1 MFQEIK
7 ILQSIYKSEYILC
20 VLSRF
25 EICCKW
31 SKRPFPGPFLFFLNF
46 NWFGT
51 FYTTVQECDQ
61 VCQPVLDILKDSED
75 AEIQEAAQT
84 ATVGGSDLHTELIRR
99 CVDLDKTEGPS
110 LIQQQKE
117 RYALWNQ
124 QREQEL
130 QRQYENLQRAARVEA
145 ITQTKLQIE
154 KEEQKLFFFDDWDR

>member
-1 MFQEIK
+1 M
-7 ILQSIYKSEYILC
+7 
-20 VLSRF
+20 
-25 EICCKW
+25 
-31 SKRPFPGPFLFFLNF
+31 
-46 NWFGT
+46 
-51 FYTTVQECDQ
+51 
-61 VCQPVLDILKDSED
+61 
-75 AEIQEAAQT
+75 
-84 ATVGGSDLHTELIRR
+84 
-99 CVDLDKTEGPS
+99 DLDKTEGPS